1 MIAGPNGAGKSTLF
15 ETRLRLGIAAPFINA
30 DVIQRDELKDASM
43 QASYKA
49 AEIAESRRRDC
60 LAQGKSFVT
69 ESTFSHPS
77 KLELVDAAT
86 AAGFR
91 VVVYHLSLRSVE
103 LAVHRVAYRFSKGG
117 HDVPQDKIRERFAR
131 NPALI
136 REAVL
141 KADKAFIYD
150 NSALARRPTLLL
162 EFTHGSVVGV
172 SDQVTGWAH
181 TLYAKE
187 LEPFSATRLNPVTAS
202 FAEAKLIAH
211 RLGGAGADVQLAR
224 SGQTYSGKMVG
235 ETAMHWVQQIQG
247 EDAMPT
253 RKQPESGTDAMLES
267 IRQTDAIFALEGF
280 EPTAQTKAINA
291 AVLAGRVTRAQ
302 VAQEMVSYIQQH
314 QTVEGFVATRVGVI
328 WRTHT
333 LMTPVSSRTNSG

>member
-1 MIAGPNGAGKSTLF
+1 MAKPTFFMIAGPNGAGKSTLF

-77 KLELVDAAT
+77 KLELVDAAK

-117 HDVPQDKIRERFAR
+117 HDVPQDKIRDRFAR

-162 EFTHGSVVGV
+162 EITRGSVVRV
-172 SDQVTGWAH
+172 SNQVPGWAH

-187 LEPFSATRLNPVTAS
+187 LEPFGATRLNPLAAS
-202 FAEAKLIAH
+202 FAEAKLIAQ
-211 RLGGAGADVQLAR
+211 RLGGAGADVQFAQR
-224 SGQTYSGKMVG
+224 DQVYSGKMVG
-235 ETAMHWVQQIQG
+235 ETAMHWIQQVQG

-253 RKQPESGTDAMLES
+253 SKHPEPDTGAMLES

-280 EPTAQTKAINA
+280 EPTQDTKAIDA
-291 AVLAGRVTRAQ
+291 AVIAGRVTRSQ
-302 VAQEMVSYIQQH
+302 VAQELVAYATQH
-314 QTVEGFVATRVGVI
+314 KTLNGFVATRT
-328 WRTHT
+328 WA
-333 LMTPVSSRTNSG
+333 